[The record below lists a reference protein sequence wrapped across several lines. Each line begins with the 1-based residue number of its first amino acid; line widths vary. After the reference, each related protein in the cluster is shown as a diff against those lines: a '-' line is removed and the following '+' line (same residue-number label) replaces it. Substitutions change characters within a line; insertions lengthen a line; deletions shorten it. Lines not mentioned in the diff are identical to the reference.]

1 VNTLAYILILSA
13 ILIIRA
19 VSKGRVLNISEDLSD
34 AFLAFINGE
43 TDELSA
49 VLARTGDSN
58 KASAGVA
65 NETGVVGGTAPEA
78 GTLNQSILSNTL
90 ALGKA
95 AKGYLLTATGPNYYD
110 CSGLVW
116 RALQKVGYK
125 GGRFT
130 TSTIQG
136 TGAFTKVSTPIPGDI
151 VLWPRHHMGVVTS
164 PGRFYSARNVRA
176 GITEATIKGFR
187 NESPIYLRYTPK
199 IFSVKPL

>member
-1 VNTLAYILILSA
+1 MNTLAYIFILSA
-13 ILIIRA
+13 ILVMRA
-19 VSKGRVLNISEDLSD
+19 VSKGRVTNIGEDLSD

-43 TDELSA
+43 TDGLAEVLS
-49 VLARTGDSN
+49 RTGPDN
-58 KASAGVA
+58 KPAEGIASA
-65 NETGVVGGTAPEA
+65 TAEPGKAVDA
-78 GTLNQSILSNTL
+78 GTLNQEILSNTL

-136 TGAFTKVSTPIPGDI
+136 TGAFTRVTNPTPGDI
-151 VLWPRHHMGVVTS
+151 VLWPRHHMGVVTG

-176 GITEATIKGFR
+176 GITEANIKGFR

-199 IFSVKPL
+199 IYSVKPL